1 MEHQKRL
8 PRVVVDSPP
17 LDLFKSH
24 LNRVLGNWL
33 YVALL
38 EREFELDD
46 LQRLLPTLA
55 ILSFCEILD
64 LVCYGF
70 CFIVIFICMGLSGK
84 KEEKEEE
91 KQH

>member
-8 PRVVVDSPP
+8 PREVVDSPP
-17 LDLFKSH
+17 LDMFKSH

-46 LQRLLPTLA
+46 LQRSLPTLA

-70 CFIVIFICMGLSGK
+70 CFIVIFICMALSDK

-91 KQH
+91 KHH